1 MREVAVIGVGMTSW
15 GKFPDTDLFD
25 LGADAAQRAV
35 EDAGVEWTDIESLVS
50 GVYKWGSEAGLAS
63 GQSVE
68 ARLGETGIPVTNV
81 YQMCASATN
90 AFRLAY
96 LSIASGECDLAL
108 ALGLD
113 KSPKGFFST
122 IGREPT
128 DTMYLRWSM
137 VGLSN
142 PAYWALDCRQRME
155 KYGTTEAHLAKVK
168 VATSKHGALNP
179 NARYRKVFTVE
190 EVLNSAMVC
199 DPLRL
204 YEICATSD
212 GAAAAV
218 LCSMD
223 KAKKYTS
230 KPIIIAGV
238 GLGSSVYGDIS
249 SRLGVLCVPA
259 KEEAPFLSESAMA
272 SKMAYEKAGVGPES
286 IDFVELP
293 DNSSWHYLQ
302 YLETLGFC
310 GPGEADHLLDEDA
323 FQIGGKLPVCP
334 SGGVSSFGEA
344 LTAQGLAQICEVVW
358 QLRGDARARQVEGAK
373 VGMSQTYGMFGNSGC
388 AILKC

>member
-1 MREVAVIGVGMTSW
+1 MREVAVIGVGMTPW
-15 GKFPDTDLFD
+15 GKFPDIDLFD
-25 LGADAAQRAV
+25 LGADAAQRAIK
-35 EDAGVEWTDIESLVS
+35 DAGADWTDIEAMVS

-63 GQSVE
+63 GQSVA
-68 ARLGETGIPVTNV
+68 ARLGETGIPITNV

-90 AFRLAY
+90 AFRIAY
-96 LSIASGECDLAL
+96 LSIASGECDIAL

-122 IGREPT
+122 VGREPT
-128 DTMYLRWSM
+128 DAMYLRWSM
-137 VGLSN
+137 VGLST
-142 PAYWALDCRQRME
+142 PAYWVLDCRQRME
-155 KYGTTEAHLAKVK
+155 KYGTTETHLAKVK

-179 NARYRKVFTVE
+179 NARYRKVYTVE

-223 KAKKYTS
+223 KARKYTS
-230 KPIIIAGV
+230 KPITIAGV

-259 KEEAPFLSESAMA
+259 KEGAPFLSESAMA
-272 SKMAYEKAGVGPES
+272 SRMAYKQAGIGPES

-344 LTAQGLAQICEVVW
+344 LTAQGLAQLCEVVW
-358 QLRGDARARQVEGAK
+358 QLRGDAGARQVKGAK
-373 VGMSQTYGMFGNSGC
+373 VGMAQTYGMFGNSGC
-388 AILKC
+388 VILKK

>member
-1 MREVAVIGVGMTSW
+1 MREVAVIGVGMTPW
-15 GKFPDTDLFD
+15 GKFPETDLFD
-25 LGADAAQRAV
+25 LGADAALRAL
-35 EDAGVEWTDIESLVS
+35 EDAGVEWTDIEAMVS

-63 GQSVE
+63 GQSVA
-68 ARLGETGIPVTNV
+68 ARLGETGIPITNV
-81 YQMCASATN
+81 YQMCANATN
-90 AFRLAY
+90 AFRIAY

-122 IGREPT
+122 VGREPT
-128 DTMYLRWSM
+128 DAMYLRWSM
-137 VGLSN
+137 AGLSN

-155 KYGTTEAHLAKVK
+155 KYGTTEAHLAKAK

-179 NARYRKVFTVE
+179 NARYRKVFTEE

-223 KAKKYTS
+223 KARQYTS
-230 KPIIIAGV
+230 KPISIAGV

-249 SRLGVLCVPA
+249 SKLGVLCYPA
-259 KEEAPFLSESAMA
+259 KEEAPFLSESVMA
-272 SKMAYEKAGVGPES
+272 SNMAYKQAGIGPES
-286 IDFVELP
+286 IDFLELP

-302 YLETLGFC
+302 YIEILGFC
-310 GPGEADHLLDEDA
+310 GMGEADHLLDEGA
-323 FQIGGKLPVCP
+323 FQIGGKFPVCP
-334 SGGVSSFGEA
+334 SGGLSSFGEA

-358 QLRGDARARQVEGAK
+358 QLRGEAGARQIEGAK
-373 VGMSQTYGMFGNSGC
+373 VGMGQTYGMFGNSGSV
-388 AILKC
+388 ILKR